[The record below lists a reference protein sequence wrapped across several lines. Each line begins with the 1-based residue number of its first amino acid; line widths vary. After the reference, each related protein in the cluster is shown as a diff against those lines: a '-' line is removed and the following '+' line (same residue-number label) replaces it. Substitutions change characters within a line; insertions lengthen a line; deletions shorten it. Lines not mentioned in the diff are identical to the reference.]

1 MAKYEDEHAD
11 PARNLY
17 NEIMSAPGREHRS
30 TTIRFD
36 GKGDSDR
43 YRQMTGGGN
52 ALRTRISNP
61 GQKLLRQD
69 AKLDEPDK

>member
-17 NEIMSAPGREHRS
+17 NEIMAAPGREHRS
-30 TTIRFD
+30 TT
-36 GKGDSDR
+36 GVTWVTWVTV
-43 YRQMTGGGN
+43 TGGGN